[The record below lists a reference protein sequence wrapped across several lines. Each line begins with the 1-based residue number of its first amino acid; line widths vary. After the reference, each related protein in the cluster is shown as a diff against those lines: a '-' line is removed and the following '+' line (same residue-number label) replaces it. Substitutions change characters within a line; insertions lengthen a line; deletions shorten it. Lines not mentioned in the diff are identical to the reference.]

1 MKIGIDIRSTLKKN
15 RAGIGRYTINLVN
28 ALAGVDRE
36 NEYLL
41 YSRKKL
47 VDFKRHLPRLPG
59 ENFSHSVDYFKKGP
73 KKVMGDMDVF
83 YTSAYD
89 LRKPG
94 NARFIISVHDVI
106 HRAYP
111 LGHDEK
117 TIKEIDE
124 KFKRV
129 LGEADLLV
137 ASSYNTR
144 SDLKRFY
151 GVNEECVKVVYP
163 GVDSLLTSRRGGLN
177 LPYDDDQHRDLY
189 ILFVGTLEPR
199 KNVDGLIR
207 AFTWLKK
214 ESGLPHKLYIVGMKG
229 WLYEPIFKARE
240 ESEFKKDIVFKGTLP
255 EEALRK
261 LYEGASVF
269 VYPSFYEGFGL
280 PIVEAFSCGVSV
292 VTSKTS
298 SCGEVGKDAALLIDP
313 GDYKDMGLAILRLI
327 NDKALRDEKIKKGLE
342 RAREFNWEKTA
353 REFLTIFSE

>member
-1 MKIGIDIRSTLKKN
+1 MKIGIDIRSTLKKT
-15 RAGIGRYTINLVN
+15 RTGIGRYAINLVN
-28 ALAGVDRE
+28 ALAGVDKE

-47 VDFKRHLPRLPG
+47 VDFKRRLPRLPG
-59 ENFSHSVDYFKKGP
+59 KNFSHRVDYFKKGP
-73 KKVMGDMDVF
+73 GRLIGDVDVF

-94 NARFIISVHDVI
+94 NAMFIISVHDVI
-106 HRAYP
+106 HRAFP

-124 KFKRV
+124 KFKRA

-151 GVNEECVKVVYP
+151 GVDEERVKVVYP
-163 GVDSLLTSRRGGLN
+163 GVAMFEVKPRRGLTSN
-177 LPYDDDQHRDLY
+177 MDDSY
-189 ILFVGTLEPR
+189 VLFVGTLEPR

-214 ESGLPHKLYIVGMKG
+214 ESGLPHKLYIAGMKG
-229 WLYEPIFKARE
+229 WMYEPIFKACE
-240 ESEFKKDIVFKGTLP
+240 ESEFKKDIVFKGSLP
-255 EEALRK
+255 EEALRE

-280 PIVEAFSCGVSV
+280 PIIEAFSCGVPV

-298 SCGEVGKDAALLIDP
+298 SCGEVAGDAALTIDP
-313 GDYKDMGLAILRLI
+313 GDYKDMGQAILRLI
-327 NDKALRDEKIKKGLE
+327 NDKALRDEKIKKGIE
-342 RAREFNWEKTA
+342 RAREFSWDKTA
-353 REFLTIFSE
+353 GEFLDIFSE